1 MGSPRYILFHSV
13 EGRSVR
19 DSPLL
24 ELFGCRYIGWERW
37 LPYEIVIIGSSWDGP
52 PIL

>member
-24 ELFGCRYIGWERW
+24 DWFGGGNIGWERR
-37 LPYEIVIIGSSWDGP
+37 LPYIYLLLFCRG
-52 PIL
+52 